1 MADRFVRSQQLRSHV
16 GMPIGR
22 RERYDGRC
30 GGRVVG
36 MGCMLG
42 REDLERREQE
52 ILAPYAVKSAC
63 SGGRV
68 YPEEEHPFRLAFQRD
83 RDRLVHSTAFR
94 RLEYKT
100 QVFVN
105 HEGDHFRTRLT
116 HTLEVAQIARTIARS
131 LRLNEDLT
139 EAIALAH
146 DLGHPPFGHAGERA
160 MNEMMQPYG
169 GFEHNQQSLRIVEVL
184 EERYPEF
191 PGLNLTWETRD
202 GLKKH
207 QPRLSPPDAK
217 GLTAAVG
224 PSLEAQ
230 ITDYADEIA
239 YNNHDIDDGLTSQM
253 IELESLREV
262 PLWEEHFREIQQR
275 LRQVPRKIQ
284 WRQTIRMIINSL
296 VLDLCEETLR
306 RLGALPIAHAE
317 DVRHAP
323 QLAVGFGQAMER
335 KNAELKLFL
344 LEHLYRH
351 YRVIRMAEKA
361 RRIIHDLFTVYAD
374 SPRQMPPGFSV
385 RIPTEGMP
393 RVVCDYIAG
402 MTDRFALEE
411 HRKLF
416 DPHAR
421 V

>member
-1 MADRFVRSQQLRSHV
+1 MF
-16 GMPIGR
+16 GR
-22 RERYDGRC
+22 Q
-30 GGRVVG
+30 
-36 MGCMLG
+36 
-42 REDLERREQE
+42 DLEQREQAM
-52 ILAPYAVKSAC
+52 LAPYACKSAH
-63 SGGRV
+63 SAGRV
-68 YPEEEHPFRLAFQRD
+68 YPEPEHPFRLAFQRD
-83 RDRLVHSTAFR
+83 RDRIVHSTAFR

-116 HTLEVAQIARTIARS
+116 HTLEVAQIARTIART
-131 LRLNEDLT
+131 LGLNEDLT

-184 EERYPEF
+184 EDRYPEF

-207 QPRLSPPDAK
+207 QPRISPADAN
-217 GLTAAVG
+217 GLLVG
-224 PSLEAQ
+224 VAPGLEAQ
-230 ITDYADEIA
+230 VADYADEIA

-253 IELESLREV
+253 IELESLRQV
-262 PLWEEHFREIQQR
+262 PLWEEHFCEVQQR
-275 LRQVPRKIQ
+275 FPQAPQKIL
-284 WRQTIRMIINSL
+284 WRQSVRSIINSL
-296 VLDLCEETLR
+296 VADLCEETLR
-306 RLGALPIAHAE
+306 RLTAAGIGNVT
-317 DVRHAP
+317 DVRSATQP
-323 QLAVGFGQAMER
+323 LVGFSPAMER
-335 KNAELKLFL
+335 RSAELKLFL

-361 RRIIHDLFTVYAD
+361 RRIIHDLVKVYTD
-374 SPRQMPPGFSV
+374 SPRQLPPSFSS
-385 RIPTEGMP
+385 RIATEGMP

-416 DPHAR
+416 DPHTR

>member
-1 MADRFVRSQQLRSHV
+1 
-16 GMPIGR
+16 
-22 RERYDGRC
+22 
-30 GGRVVG
+30 
-36 MGCMLG
+36 MLG

-52 ILAPYAVKSAC
+52 MLAPYACKSAH

-68 YPEEEHPFRLAFQRD
+68 YPEDEHPLRLAFQRD
-83 RDRLVHSTAFR
+83 RDRIVHSTAFR

-131 LRLNEDLT
+131 LGLNEDLT

-146 DLGHPPFGHAGERA
+146 DLGHPPFGHAGEHA

-184 EERYPEF
+184 EDRYPEF

-207 QPRLSPPDAK
+207 QPHVLPPNLN
-217 GLTAAVG
+217 GLTAAVA

-230 ITDYADEIA
+230 VADFADEIA
-239 YNNHDIDDGLTSQM
+239 YNNHDIDDGLTSRM

-262 PLWEEHFREIQQR
+262 PLWEEHFRAVQKRFPQS
-275 LRQVPRKIQ
+275 PRKIL
-284 WRQTIRMIINSL
+284 WRQSVRSIINSL
-296 VLDLCEETLR
+296 VVNLCEETLR
-306 RLGALPIAHAE
+306 RLAAAGIVDGDNVRAATLP
-317 DVRHAP
+317 
-323 QLAVGFGQAMER
+323 LVGFGQNMER

-344 LEHLYRH
+344 LEQLYRH

-361 RRIIHDLFTVYAD
+361 RRILHDLFRVYAD
-374 SPRQMPPGFSV
+374 SPRQLPPSFSG
-385 RIPTEGMP
+385 RIATEGMP

-411 HRKLF
+411 HHKLF